1 MASDEEITDNYE
13 RSFAQKTPFKFI
25 MDKLDNIQGYLDK
38 PFIFGGYPRDLIA
51 NTKPNDIDIYVK
63 NSTSR
68 KFIEKIK
75 DSERLLHLKVERNHN
90 KYESITSSLK
100 VEVPGGEII
109 NIDLVEKVPI
119 LSLKTEQ
126 TLSNIVKG
134 CNVDFTCNNLMM
146 YGDESI
152 KARIIYEDLSLIET
166 LALCIK
172 DIHERKLRPM
182 FKLPSK
188 IEYYKLINQLKNKKK
203 CLTYEEFVTT
213 KSQKFLAR
221 LHKME
226 KNGYTLVNGI
236 SIEEIIKSD
245 VKLPMTIN
253 DIYEPLNCCAIC
265 SEEFNEEDG
274 IRSVVCECG
283 HYFHTQCL
291 LKWKYS
297 GRSAGKNCPTCRNL
311 IKFKFN

>member
-1 MASDEEITDNYE
+1 MATDEEITDNYE
-13 RSFAQKTPFKFI
+13 KSFVQKTPFNFI
-25 MDKLDNIQGYLDK
+25 MNKLDNIQGILDK
-38 PFIFGGYPRDLIA
+38 PFVFGGYPRDLIA
-51 NTKPNDIDIYVK
+51 NTIPTDIDIYVK
-63 NSTSR
+63 SSTSS

-75 DSERLLHLKVERNHN
+75 HSERLLYLKIEKNHN

-100 VEVPGGEII
+100 IEVPGGKII
-109 NIDLVEKVPI
+109 NVDLVEKVPI
-119 LSLKTEQ
+119 LSSRTEQ
-126 TLSNIVKG
+126 TLTSIVKG

-146 YGDESI
+146 YGDECI
-152 KARIIYEDLSLIET
+152 KARVVYDNLTLTET
-166 LALCIK
+166 LSLCIK

-188 IEYYKLINQLKNKKK
+188 TEYYRLINKIKNKKN
-203 CLTYEEFVTT
+203 CLTYEEFITT

-221 LHKME
+221 LHKMQ
-226 KNGYTLVNGI
+226 KKGYTLVDGI

-245 VKLPMTIN
+245 IKLPMTIR
-253 DIYEPLNCCAIC
+253 DIDEPLNCCAIC

-297 GRSAGKNCPTCRNL
+297 GRSAGKNCPTCRSL

>member
-1 MASDEEITDNYE
+1 MADIEEITDNFEKSYL
-13 RSFAQKTPFKFI
+13 QKTPFKFI
-25 MDKLDNIQGYLDK
+25 MNKLDNIQGILDK
-38 PFIFGGYPRDLIA
+38 PFVFGGYPRDLIA
-51 NTKPNDIDIYVK
+51 NTIPTDIDIYVK
-63 NSTSR
+63 SSTSS

-75 DSERLLHLKVERNHN
+75 HSERLLYLKIEKNHN

-100 VEVPGGEII
+100 IEVPGGKII
-109 NIDLVEKVPI
+109 DVDLVEKVPI
-119 LSLKTEQ
+119 LSSKTEQ
-126 TLSNIVKG
+126 TLSSIVKG

-146 YGDESI
+146 YGDECMN
-152 KARIIYEDLSLIET
+152 ARVVYDNLTITETLSL
-166 LALCIK
+166 CIR

-188 IEYYKLINQLKNKKK
+188 MEYYSLINNLKNKKN
-203 CLTYEEFVTT
+203 CLTYEEFITT
-213 KSQKFLAR
+213 KSQKFLQR
-221 LHKME
+221 LYKMQ
-226 KNGYTLVNGI
+226 KKGYTLVDGI

-245 VKLPMTIN
+245 IKLPMTIN
-253 DIYEPLNCCAIC
+253 DIKEPLNCCAIC

-297 GRSAGKNCPTCRNL
+297 GRSAGKNCPSCRSL